1 MEIETLVGDRWIQR
15 RPTASAALL
24 VALGYE
30 RGVQPEVLLHG
41 TGLDVVAIHDQNGEI
56 TAGQELRIVSNLLAA
71 VDEPGLGFT
80 AGRRYHFGLHGPWT
94 YAVLSSPTLG
104 SALELATRYVELT
117 YTFFVPHFRIH
128 GNELRVYLDSS
139 DVPEHLHR
147 FLIERDLAMT
157 EAVGRSALNL
167 ESLNL
172 EHLPV
177 MSAHLTLPRPTD
189 PRHVDRYVELLGVEP
204 EWEAEANWVSLPGV
218 LMDLPLSLHSEQT
231 ARAAEE
237 ACAQLL
243 SRRRSRVGF
252 AGEVRQVLAKGGVT
266 TSQTEVAARLN
277 VGLRT
282 LRRRLA
288 DEGTSFRALSQETW
302 GLLAEELLATGLTV
316 EQVADRLGYASAS
329 SFSRAF
335 KTWTGQRPGVH
346 ARTLRG

>member
-1 MEIETLVGDRWIQR
+1 MEIVTLVGDRWTQR

-24 VALGYE
+24 VALGFE
-30 RGVQPEVLLHG
+30 RGVKPEILLEG

-56 TAGQELRIVSNLLAA
+56 TIAQELRIVANLRRA
-71 VDEPGLGFT
+71 VDDLDLGFA
-80 AGRRYHFGLHGPWT
+80 AGSRYHLGLHGPWA

-104 SALELATRYVELT
+104 SAMELAIRYVELT
-117 YTFFVPHFRIH
+117 YTFFVPHFAVD
-128 GNELRVYLDSS
+128 GDELRIYLDSA
-139 DVPEHLHR
+139 DVPQELHR
-147 FLIERDLAMT
+147 FLVERDLAMGL
-157 EAVGRSALNL
+157 AVGRSALEL
-167 ESLNL
+167 D
-172 EHLPV
+172 HLPV
-177 MSAHLTLPRPTD
+177 TSAHLALPRPQD
-189 PRHVDRYVELLGVEP
+189 PRHLARYVEMLGLEP
-204 EWEAEANWVSLPGV
+204 EWDAETNWVSLPAV
-218 LMDLPLSLHSEQT
+218 LMDLPLSLHSEET

-252 AGEVRQVLAKGGVT
+252 AGEVREVLAKGGVT

-288 DEGTSFRALSQETW
+288 EEGTSFRALSQETW

-316 EQVADRLGYASAS
+316 EQVAERLGYASAS